1 MAQDIKDVN
10 FGDIETVKTVL
21 ITQIGCHLKEE
32 NMLKGIRVLD
42 FTHTLAGLYCCMH
55 LVDLGAEVIQVEPTV
70 MGTKGVGSRSPSGW
84 QADGFDMRFLTLCR
98 NKNSILINLKDMAA
112 KEVFHDLVKKSDVVV
127 DNLRPEATKR
137 LGIDYEILKEVNPKI
152 ISCSITGY
160 NRSGRYRDLPGFD
173 YVAQALSGFWSL
185 TGEHGRSPIVSAIPI
200 IDATTGMFAV
210 KGILAALFYRATH
223 GEGQKVDVSLLST
236 ALSLT
241 LYDGVTYMNSGIVPG
256 PQGTK
261 LRSFPLFGVF
271 QTKDNYIALCL
282 VTDNQFKSMCQALDA
297 DYLFHDERFH
307 TRQKRIENR
316 QVLDDLAQEILL
328 KWETAPLIKTL
339 AEADVPAEEIISL
352 DKALVDP
359 RVLEEGIIDSLN
371 WKEKRFKILKSP
383 IRLSAKKD
391 IVYSAP
397 PDPGNKTDE
406 IVSKLLGYTKD
417 KINQLKEKGII
428 A

>member
-1 MAQDIKDVN
+1 
-10 FGDIETVKTVL
+10 
-21 ITQIGCHLKEE
+21 
-32 NMLKGIRVLD
+32 MLEGIRVLD
-42 FTHTLAGLYCCMH
+42 FTHTLAGLYCSMH
-55 LVDLGAEVIQVEPTV
+55 LVDLGAEVIQVEPTI
-70 MGTKGVGSRSPSGW
+70 MGSKGIGSRTPSGW
-84 QADGFDMRFLTLCR
+84 QANGFDMRFLTLCR
-98 NKNSILINLKDMAA
+98 NKNSILINLKDTAA

-173 YVAQALSGFWSL
+173 YVAQALSGFWNL
-185 TGEHGRSPIVSAIPI
+185 TGEDGRSPVVPAIPL

-210 KGILAALFYRATH
+210 KGILAALYHRAMH
-223 GEGQKVDVSLLST
+223 DEGQKVDVSLLST

-261 LRSFPLFGVF
+261 MRSFPLFGVF
-271 QTKDNYIALCL
+271 QTKDSYIALCL
-282 VTDNQFKSMCQALDA
+282 VTDQQFKSMCHALEA
-297 DYLFHDERFH
+297 DHLFHDERFH
-307 TRQKRIENR
+307 TRQKRVENR
-316 QVLDDLAQEILL
+316 QLLDDLTQEILL
-328 KWETAPLIKTL
+328 QRETAPLIK
-339 AEADVPAEEIISL
+339 AFADADVPAEQIIGL

-359 RVLEEGIIDSLN
+359 RVLEEGIIGSLN
-371 WKEKRFKILKSP
+371 WKKKRFKIFKSP

-397 PDPGNKTDE
+397 PDPGNNTDE
-406 IVSKLLGYTKD
+406 IVSKLLGYSID